1 MNKKIE
7 KIQALSQKGACRFF
21 ILAIFLGVI
30 TAVTAADMIL
40 PSLRGE
46 FEIAEIPKNLSAAIE
61 FLFSAVSSFVMAK
74 ALSNVS
80 ENEKLFDAKVVR
92 TFKLSCMFLVIGGM
106 AGGAVGIIS
115 SRFLTETQSISMEGL
130 SIGLILCGLVLEI
143 FVEYLYYVIDI
154 QDELDT
160 IA

>member
-1 MNKKIE
+1 
-7 KIQALSQKGACRFF
+7 
-21 ILAIFLGVI
+21 
-30 TAVTAADMIL
+30 
-40 PSLRGE
+40 
-46 FEIAEIPKNLSAAIE
+46 
-61 FLFSAVSSFVMAK
+61 MAK

-130 SIGLILCGLVLEI
+130 SVGLILCGLVLEI
-143 FVEYLYYVIDI
+143 FVEYLYHVIDI